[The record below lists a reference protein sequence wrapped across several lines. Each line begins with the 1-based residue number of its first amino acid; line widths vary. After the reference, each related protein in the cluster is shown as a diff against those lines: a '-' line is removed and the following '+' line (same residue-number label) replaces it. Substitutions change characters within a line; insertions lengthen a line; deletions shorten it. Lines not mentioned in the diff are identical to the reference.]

1 MHFKTF
7 PTQAFHLR
15 KAAGKWHPDK
25 HQGVEE
31 KKRAERIFMH
41 VAAGYEVCYMFLTAL
56 RSFYYF
62 FPSTTKL
69 WVVLIIWNH
78 NYRYFVIGFERWWK
92 PQGVRLHVG
101 SPRGDVWQLLQVQG
115 DDNRQRII
123 VFRNITHFQS
133 DTMQEDWLPAWTSA
147 SCWSPWSPSS
157 QLSRWILM
165 FTLMLM
171 LMMMLVAL
179 VTIIS
184 TLQYYI
190 AWFNFEAAISHL
202 ATVPKYRLQVI
213 LLP

>member
-1 MHFKTF
+1 
-7 PTQAFHLR
+7 
-15 KAAGKWHPDK
+15 
-25 HQGVEE
+25 
-31 KKRAERIFMH
+31 MH

-62 FPSTTKL
+62 FLPTTKL

-115 DDNRQRII
+115 DDDRQRII
-123 VFRNITHFQS
+123 VFCNITHFQS
-133 DTMQEDWLPAWTSA
+133 DTMQEDWLPAWISA

-157 QLSRWILM
+157 PLSRWILM

-171 LMMMLVAL
+171 LLNQQCWWCWINNVDDVGRL

-184 TLQYYI
+184 AIQYYI

-213 LLP
+213 LFP

>member
-62 FPSTTKL
+62 FPPTTKL
-69 WVVLIIWNH
+69 WVVLIMWNH

-133 DTMQEDWLPAWTSA
+133 DTMQEDWLPASTSA

-157 QLSRWILM
+157 PPS
-165 FTLMLM
+165 
-171 LMMMLVAL
+171 
-179 VTIIS
+179 S
-184 TLQYYI
+184 TT
-190 AWFNFEAAISHL
+190 SPGS
-202 ATVPKYRLQVI
+202 TSRLQSVI
-213 LLP
+213 LPLFPSIGCR